1 MAIRK
6 TTFVLRKKC
15 TLTCTYIYIP
25 YRILCFEMFPY
36 RGRCTNRSFHLV
48 TNTAKNKD
56 CEILFSIVD
65 ISFLNTIFELKLTIE

>member
-1 MAIRK
+1 MSYDQKRSEHK
-6 TTFVLRKKC
+6 STKRTV
-15 TLTCTYIYIP
+15 YIP

-65 ISFLNTIFELKLTIE
+65 RSFLNTIFELKSTIE